1 MITEAIILGA
11 IEAAIYREDDRWR
24 AIRLAPAGKETID
37 CTRSLALLME
47 SHAERHA
54 LAEPLQDI
62 HELEAHLRNWSRR
75 YRALN
80 LLIAGMDG
88 QLTDGTRRTCIR
100 AAEELLWD
108 EDTSHFVRARLLGCP
123 LPEEAD
129 IGGGLC
135 LGSGMGDDSNCL
147 FWSSPVL
154 DSDIHARMMGEGL
167 SGAGDRISAGF
178 YRELLEIQTK
188 IPMVRRILDEVL
200 FFDPGIETNP
210 EAARRAF
217 IDAGVVADAALAFA
231 AKSESALK
239 QLVVDYS
246 ENPSLVAELGK
257 PRPVLKR
264 FGSHIHEL
272 IKKKSEKFLVEEKFS
287 RVRGPLTKFSDQEAV
302 RFAIPRSHSTPFEIK
317 PLEAPVEISELAYRY
332 VTGGANPSQ
341 FPRALDFPLLAA

>member
-24 AIRLAPAGKETID
+24 AIRLAPAGKGTID

-188 IPMVRRILDEVL
+188 IPVVRRILDEVL

-217 IDAGVVADAALAFA
+217 IDAGVVADIASALAGEPVKVH
-231 AKSESALK
+231 AKDPFLDEELE
-239 QLVVDYS
+239 DYRF
-246 ENPSLVAELGK
+246 VLGQFMA
-257 PRPVLKR
+257 R
-264 FGSHIHEL
+264 IHEL
-272 IKKKSEKFLVEEKFS
+272 IEKKSEKFLVEEKFS
-287 RVRGPLTKFSDQEAV
+287 RVRGPLTKFSVPGPVLKAAK
-302 RFAIPRSHSTPFEIK
+302 FAIPRSHSTPFEIK

-341 FPRALDFPLLAA
+341 FPRPLDFPLLAA